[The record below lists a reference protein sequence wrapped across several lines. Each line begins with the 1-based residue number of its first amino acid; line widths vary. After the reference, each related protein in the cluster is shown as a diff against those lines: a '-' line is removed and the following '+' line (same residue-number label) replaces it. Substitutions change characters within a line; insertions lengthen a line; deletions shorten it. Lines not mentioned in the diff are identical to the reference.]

1 MGLIQHYFAYGSNMN
16 PRRVKS
22 RGLRVHDAVGAKLDG
37 FELVFDKLSMAPV
50 GTGHANIRYAP
61 GCFTEG
67 VLYELAHV
75 DEITKMD
82 SFERAPINYSREV
95 VCIRRG
101 SEAVW
106 AWTYVA
112 NPAVLKAGLVPSC
125 EYLEHLLAGRP
136 YLSPGYFNALVA
148 LRDVCL

>member
-1 MGLIQHYFAYGSNMN
+1 MN

-112 NPAVLKAGLVPSC
+112 NRRCSRQDWCPVASTLSICSRVGHILAQAISMRLSHCVMCVFDDARLDGGGL
-125 EYLEHLLAGRP
+125 
-136 YLSPGYFNALVA
+136 F
-148 LRDVCL
+148 